1 MLPSQPSKHDNLGCD
16 TMATGTCLW
25 FLTEIVLWR
34 RNRDTWYDR
43 LKGFP
48 GHEMILCKWLV
59 FCQIFLEM
67 FRFVV
72 GFNSWYWWHKQL
84 ATTGVGNQPRL
95 YVSQGK
101 DHRVVR
107 HPRHLVSTL
116 TVSFDRRNLNHLF
129 GGQDTLSCV
138 ICSFQHV
145 AYYLSWII
153 LLADKCSENSD
164 GSICTVESHLQGE
177 PLKSKI
183 GWFSTDWRGR
193 FKHLSLST
201 KKVPFKFI
209 DFTHHLDSKH
219 AG

>member
-1 MLPSQPSKHDNLGCD
+1 MSAINPL
-16 TMATGTCLW
+16 
-25 FLTEIVLWR
+25 
-34 RNRDTWYDR
+34 
-43 LKGFP
+43 
-48 GHEMILCKWLV
+48 
-59 FCQIFLEM
+59 
-67 FRFVV
+67 
-72 GFNSWYWWHKQL
+72 
-84 ATTGVGNQPRL
+84 RL

-193 FKHLSLST
+193 TMTSICHCPQKRFHLNLLILLTISIPSMLVNGMFMYVYHLKYLSCVA
-201 KKVPFKFI
+201 KPAQVRI
-209 DFTHHLDSKH
+209 HLDDGRCSTVPWVAILVLGVQTYDGSTRWKGQE
-219 AG
+219 AIPSPQKSIG